1 MLVPGFD
8 TMAETGSYSQQLRS
22 LGQHLETL
30 GMERFTV
37 RLEPDGYRVTGTK
50 RYQPPAEEKTAKK
63 LWQRLRGGSKSG
75 AASPQPFEPVELH
88 FSVQDL
94 ARIDV
99 GAKQKRSG
107 TPGSSDA
114 HSLSQVFRAVGAIVE
129 QKQGRFLAVIKEGQ
143 EIVIEYE
150 SVSKRNTVE
159 KFTLSSLYDFWVKMY
174 LRRRE
179 RR

>member
-1 MLVPGFD
+1 
-8 TMAETGSYSQQLRS
+8 MAETGSYSQQLRS
-22 LGQHLETL
+22 LGQQLETL

-37 RLEPDGYRVTGTK
+37 RLAADGYRVTGTK
-50 RYQPPAEEKTAKK
+50 RYQPPAEAQTAKK
-63 LWQRLRGGSKSG
+63 LWQRIRRGANSAGT
-75 AASPQPFEPVELH
+75 APQPFEPVELH

-94 ARIDV
+94 AGIDI

-159 KFTLSSLYDFWVKMY
+159 KFTLSSLYDYWVKMY
-174 LRRRE
+174 LRRRD
-179 RR
+179 RS

>member
-1 MLVPGFD
+1 MTD
-8 TMAETGSYSQQLRS
+8 TVSYSQQLRS
-22 LGQHLETL
+22 LGQHLEAL

-37 RLEPDGYRVTGTK
+37 RLAADGYRVTGTK
-50 RYQPPAEEKTAKK
+50 RYQPPAEEQTAKK
-63 LWQRLRGGSKSG
+63 LWHRIRRGAKSAG
-75 AASPQPFEPVELH
+75 TSPQPFEPVELH

-94 ARIDV
+94 AHTDV
-99 GAKQKRSG
+99 GAKQQRSG
-107 TPGSSDA
+107 TPDSTDA

-159 KFTLSSLYDFWVKMY
+159 KFTVSSLYDYWVKMY
-174 LRRRE
+174 LRRSE

>member
-1 MLVPGFD
+1 
-8 TMAETGSYSQQLRS
+8 MADTGSYSQQLRS
-22 LGQHLETL
+22 LGQQLETL

-37 RLEPDGYRVTGTK
+37 RLAADGYRVTGTK
-50 RYQPPAEEKTAKK
+50 RYQPPAEEQTTKK
-63 LWQRLRGGSKSG
+63 LWQRVRRGAKSAG
-75 AASPQPFEPVELH
+75 TSPQPFEPVELH
-88 FSVQDL
+88 FSLQDL

-159 KFTLSSLYDFWVKMY
+159 KFTLSSLYDYWVKMY

>member
-1 MLVPGFD
+1 
-8 TMAETGSYSQQLRS
+8 MAETGSYSQQLRS

-30 GMERFTV
+30 GLERFTV

-50 RYQPPAEEKTAKK
+50 RYQPPTEEKTAKK
-63 LWQRLRGGSKSG
+63 LWQRFRGGSKTG
-75 AASPQPFEPVELH
+75 AASPLPFEPVELH

-94 ARIDV
+94 AGIDV
-99 GAKQKRSG
+99 GAKRKRSG

-129 QKQGRFLAVIKEGQ
+129 QKQGQFLAVIKEGQ